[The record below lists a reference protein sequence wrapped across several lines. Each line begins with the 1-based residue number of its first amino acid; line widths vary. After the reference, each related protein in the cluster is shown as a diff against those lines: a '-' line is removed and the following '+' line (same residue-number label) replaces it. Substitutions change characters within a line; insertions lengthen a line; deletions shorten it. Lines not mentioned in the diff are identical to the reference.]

1 MGRDFDPQIVLGQ
14 PLMIHLAS
22 SSNEGPRSSPLW
34 FLYEEERVWLFGL
47 AGDSFVQRL
56 KKEPRCALSVVDFGL
71 DMGKLLHVGLRGK
84 AILHQVCPKRL
95 ERFVGKYLGKD
106 KTMWNEWF
114 VKQVVQPLD
123 VMIEV
128 QIDSIVA
135 KNVSFF
141 KTGPNLSDG

>member
-1 MGRDFDPQIVLGQ
+1 MGRDFDPQIVLDQ

-47 AGDSFVQRL
+47 TGDSFVQRL

-71 DMGKLLHVGLRGK
+71 DMGKLLHVGVRGK
-84 AILHQVCPKRL
+84 AILYQVCPKRL

-106 KTMWNEWF
+106 KAMWNEWF
-114 VKQVVQPLD
+114 VKQVVRPLD